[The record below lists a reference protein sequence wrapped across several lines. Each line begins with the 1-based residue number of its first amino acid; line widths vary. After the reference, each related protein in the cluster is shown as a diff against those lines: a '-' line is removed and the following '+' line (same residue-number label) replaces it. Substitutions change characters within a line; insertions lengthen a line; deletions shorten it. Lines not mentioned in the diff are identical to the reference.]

1 MNVTLIPHD
10 KKIDYISK
18 YAPYSLR
25 EIDISRLGVN
35 ALIKPEVESYLQ
47 KRSIC
52 EINEIFELAP
62 RKIQIIEDKFRPPE
76 PSELKESERNSV
88 FKMFAAI
95 VYALLKHEP
104 SDQKSSTP
112 GKIANLVTAHTGENI
127 DADTVRKWLKI
138 ICQKFPKK

>member
-1 MNVTLIPHD
+1 MNTTLTPHD

-18 YAPYSLR
+18 HAPYSLR

-35 ALIKPEVESYLQ
+35 SLIKPEVESYLQ

-62 RKIQIIEDKFRPPE
+62 KKIQIIEDKFRPLE
-76 PSELKESERNSV
+76 PSELKESERNSI
-88 FKMFAAI
+88 FKMFAAL

-104 SDQKSSTP
+104 SDKKSGTP
-112 GKIANLVTAHTGENI
+112 GKIASLVTAHTGENI
-127 DADTVRKWLKI
+127 EADTVRKWLRM
-138 ICQKFPKK
+138 ICEKFPKK